1 MRLHLARI
9 AAVIALA
16 GSASACDKIMGSS
29 APAAPAGPN
38 YELVSLSGST
48 SVTGGFIR
56 INTSTGQTVV
66 GYDNQTTLTQV
77 GDNPA
82 PPTGQYHVYAWSTVM
97 QPGGAMTWNAIRMD
111 AVSGRLWR
119 LAGDGNATPFNWSE
133 QSPPSK
139 L

>member
-1 MRLHLARI
+1 MTLHLARI
-9 AAVIALA
+9 AAAVAVA
-16 GSASACDKIMGSS
+16 GSASACDKILGSS
-29 APAAPAGPN
+29 APAAPAAAN

-56 INTSTGQTVV
+56 INTTNGQTVV
-66 GYDNQTTLTQV
+66 GYDNQTTLITV
-77 GDNPA
+77 ADTPA
-82 PPTGQYHVYAWSTVM
+82 PPAGLYHVYAWSTIM

-111 AVSGRLWR
+111 AVTGRLWR
-119 LAGDGNATPFNWSE
+119 LAGDGNATPFSWSE